1 MLLPSTIHLIVAT
14 VNINNQWRID
24 LSAQQN
30 KGWVEEGWYVDSG
43 VESGE
48 GGTCS
53 RALGIRLITK
63 SGYKID
69 TNMPLN
75 RALPDLFY
83 VPLSVVLTLHGQQN
97 ALQKRRPVHI
107 G

>member
-14 VNINNQWRID
+14 VNIINQWRID
-24 LSAQQN
+24 LSAQQS

-48 GGTCS
+48 GGT
-53 RALGIRLITK
+53 LGICLITK
-63 SGYKID
+63 SGYKIS

-83 VPLSVVLTLHGQQN
+83 MPLSV
-97 ALQKRRPVHI
+97 
-107 G
+107 